1 MTNGGLRINP
11 GQYRIPS
18 LSGFGGSSLFSKLS
32 ATINM
37 TDRIL
42 IVDDEVSILTT
53 LSDILKDENF
63 ETEVA
68 ESAEEAMNILTNN
81 DVNEFRAALVDI
93 WMPGMDGIDFLDWT
107 KERFPKLQV
116 IMMSGHGT
124 IETAVKAT
132 KKGAYDFIEKPLSLE
147 IVLIKLNH
155 ALKESALE
163 RENEELKLA
172 QRTQSHEIIGKSP
185 EIKAVLEQI
194 SIAAPTDGWVMI
206 NGENGTGKE
215 LVARQIHSQSLRR
228 DKPFI
233 ELNCAAIPEEMIES
247 ELFGHV
253 KGAFPGAINQK
264 IGKFDQAN
272 HGTLFLDEIGDMSLK
287 TQSKILRVLQEQRFE
302 RVGGTELYNVDIRII
317 AASNKNLQE
326 EIANG
331 NFREDLFYRLN
342 VIPIDVPPL
351 KDRKD
356 DIPILINYFLK
367 QLSEEGQYANK
378 KMGKEALNSLMVYH
392 WPGNIRELKNIV
404 ERMVIMV
411 REKVIKL
418 DHVPPVIRMA
428 NKEMLQVDEFPTRL
442 KEARETFEKQF
453 IQSMLKKNR
462 WNISKTSEMIQVER
476 SNLYRKIKQYNIAV
490 PK

>member
-1 MTNGGLRINP
+1 M
-11 GQYRIPS
+11 S
-18 LSGFGGSSLFSKLS
+18 
-32 ATINM
+32 
-37 TDRIL
+37 DRIL

-53 LSDILKDENF
+53 LSDVLKDENF
-63 ETEVA
+63 ETELA
-68 ESAEEAMNILTNN
+68 ESAEDAMKILMNSDAT
-81 DVNEFRAALVDI
+81 DFQAALVDI
-93 WMPGMDGIDFLDWT
+93 WMPGVDGIELLDWT
-107 KERFPKLQV
+107 KRRFPKLQV

-163 RENEELKLA
+163 RENEELR
-172 QRTQSHEIIGKSP
+172 RTQRSVDYEIIGKSP
-185 EIKAVLEQI
+185 EIKSVLEQI
-194 SIAAPTDGWVMI
+194 SIAAPSDGWVMI

-215 LVARQIHSQSLRR
+215 LVARQIHNQSLRR
-228 DKPFI
+228 EKPFI

-247 ELFGHV
+247 ELFGHER
-253 KGAFPGAINQK
+253 GAFPGAINQK
-264 IGKFDQAN
+264 LGKFDQAN
-272 HGTLFLDEIGDMSLK
+272 RGTLFLDEIGDMSLK

-302 RVGGTELYNVDIRII
+302 RVGGTDLFEVDIRII

-326 EIANG
+326 EIAQG

-342 VIPIDVPPL
+342 VIPIDIPPL
-351 KDRKD
+351 KNRKE
-356 DIPILINYFLK
+356 DIPSLIHYFLK
-367 QLSEEGQYANK
+367 QLSSGGLYPSK
-378 KMGKEALNSLMVYH
+378 KIGRAALDSLMAYH

-411 REKVIKL
+411 KNPVINL

-428 NKEMLQVDEFPTRL
+428 NKEMLQVDQFSTKL
-442 KEARETFEKQF
+442 KDARESFEKQF
-453 IQSMLKKNR
+453 IQSMLKKYR
-462 WNISKTSEMIQVER
+462 WNISKTAEIIQVER
-476 SNLYRKIKQYNIAV
+476 SNLYRKIKQHNIAV

>member
-1 MTNGGLRINP
+1 M
-11 GQYRIPS
+11 S
-18 LSGFGGSSLFSKLS
+18 
-32 ATINM
+32 
-37 TDRIL
+37 DRIL
-42 IVDDEVSILTT
+42 IVDDEVSILST
-53 LSDILKDENF
+53 LSDVLKDENF
-63 ETEVA
+63 KTELA
-68 ESAEEAMNILTNN
+68 ESAEEAMKILMNS
-81 DVNEFRAALVDI
+81 DASDFQAALVDI
-93 WMPGMDGIDFLDWT
+93 WMPGVDGIEFLDWT
-107 KERFPKLQV
+107 KRRFPKLQV

-163 RENEELKLA
+163 KENEELRRA
-172 QRTQSHEIIGKSP
+172 QRFEDYEIIGKSP
-185 EIKAVLEQI
+185 EIRSVLEQV
-194 SIAAPTDGWVMI
+194 SIAAPSDGWVMI

-215 LVARQIHSQSLRR
+215 LVARQIHYQSLRR
-228 DKPFI
+228 KKPFI

-247 ELFGHV
+247 ELFGHE

-264 IGKFDQAN
+264 LGKFDQAN
-272 HGTLFLDEIGDMSLK
+272 RGTLFLDEIGDMSLK

-302 RVGGTELYNVDIRII
+302 RVGGTDLFEVDIRII

-326 EIANG
+326 EIAQG

-342 VIPIDVPPL
+342 VIPIDLPPL
-351 KDRKD
+351 KDRKE
-356 DIPILINYFLK
+356 DIPDLIDYFLK
-367 QLSEEGQYANK
+367 QLSSGGIYPNK
-378 KMGKEALNSLMVYH
+378 KISSAALDSLMAYH

-404 ERMVIMV
+404 ERLLIMV
-411 REKVIKL
+411 KNPVISL

-428 NKEMLQVDEFPTRL
+428 NKEMLQVDEFPMKL
-442 KEARETFEKQF
+442 KDARESFEKQF

-476 SNLYRKIKQYNIAV
+476 SNLYRKIKQHNIAV

>member
-1 MTNGGLRINP
+1 M
-11 GQYRIPS
+11 
-18 LSGFGGSSLFSKLS
+18 
-32 ATINM
+32 A
-37 TDRIL
+37 DRIL
-42 IVDDEVSILTT
+42 IVDDEVSILST
-53 LSDILKDENF
+53 LSDILTDENF

-81 DVNEFRAALVDI
+81 DAREFSAALVDI
-93 WMPGMDGIDFLDWT
+93 WMPGIDGIEFLDWT
-107 KERFPKLQV
+107 KQRFPKLQV

-155 ALKESALE
+155 ALKEAALE
-163 RENEELKLA
+163 RENEALKRA
-172 QRTQSHEIIGKSP
+172 QRPQDHEIIGESP
-185 EIKAVLEQI
+185 EIKAVLEQV

-215 LVARQIHSQSLRR
+215 LVARQIHYQSLRR
-228 DKPFI
+228 EKPFI

-247 ELFGHV
+247 ELFGHE

-264 IGKFDQAN
+264 LGKFDLAN
-272 HGTLFLDEIGDMSLK
+272 RGTLFLDEIGDMSLK
-287 TQSKILRVLQEQRFE
+287 TQSKILRVLQEHRFE
-302 RVGGTELYNVDIRII
+302 RVGGSEVYMVDIRII

-342 VIPIDVPPL
+342 VIPIDLPPL

-356 DIPILINYFLK
+356 DIPILIDYFLK
-367 QLSEEGQYANK
+367 QFSEEGQYPNK
-378 KMGKEALNSLMVYH
+378 KISKEALRSLMAYH

-411 REKVIKL
+411 QEKTIALK
-418 DHVPPVIRMA
+418 HVPPVIRMA
-428 NKEMLQVDEFPTRL
+428 NNEMLQVDEFPTGL
-442 KEARETFEKQF
+442 KDARDSFEKQF

-476 SNLYRKIKQYNIAV
+476 SNLYRKIKHYSIAV

>member
-1 MTNGGLRINP
+1 M
-11 GQYRIPS
+11 S
-18 LSGFGGSSLFSKLS
+18 
-32 ATINM
+32 
-37 TDRIL
+37 DRIL
-42 IVDDEVSILTT
+42 IVDDEVSILST
-53 LSDILKDENF
+53 LSDVLKDESF
-63 ETEVA
+63 ETELA
-68 ESAEEAMNILTNN
+68 ESAEEAMKILMNS
-81 DVNEFRAALVDI
+81 DAHDFQAALVDI
-93 WMPGMDGIDFLDWT
+93 WMPGVDGIEFLDWT
-107 KERFPKLQV
+107 KRRFPKLQV

-163 RENEELKLA
+163 RENEELRRA
-172 QRTQSHEIIGKSP
+172 QRSEDYEIIGKSP
-185 EIKAVLEQI
+185 EIKSVLEQI
-194 SIAAPTDGWVMI
+194 SMAAPSDGGVMI

-215 LVARQIHSQSLRR
+215 LVARQIHYQSLRR
-228 DKPFI
+228 EKPFI

-247 ELFGHV
+247 ELFGHE

-264 IGKFDQAN
+264 LGKFDQAN
-272 HGTLFLDEIGDMSLK
+272 RGTLFLDEIGDMSLK

-302 RVGGTELYNVDIRII
+302 RVGGSDLFEVDIRII

-326 EIANG
+326 EIAQG

-342 VIPIDVPPL
+342 VIPIDLPPL
-351 KDRKD
+351 KDRKE
-356 DIPILINYFLK
+356 DIPNLIDYFLK
-367 QLSEEGQYANK
+367 QLSEAGLYPNK
-378 KMGKEALNSLMVYH
+378 KISSAALNSLMAYH

-411 REKVIKL
+411 KSPVISL

-442 KEARETFEKQF
+442 KDARESFEKQF

-462 WNISKTSEMIQVER
+462 WNISKTAEMIQVER
-476 SNLYRKIKQYNIAV
+476 SNLYRKIKQHNIAV

>member
-1 MTNGGLRINP
+1 M
-11 GQYRIPS
+11 S
-18 LSGFGGSSLFSKLS
+18 
-32 ATINM
+32 
-37 TDRIL
+37 DRIL
-42 IVDDEVSILTT
+42 IVDDEVSILST
-53 LSDILKDENF
+53 LSDVLKDENF
-63 ETEVA
+63 ETELA
-68 ESAEEAMNILTNN
+68 ESAEDAMKILMSN
-81 DVNEFRAALVDI
+81 DTADFQAALVDI
-93 WMPGMDGIDFLDWT
+93 WMPGVDGIELLDWT
-107 KERFPKLQV
+107 KKRFPKLQV

-163 RENEELKLA
+163 RENEELRRA
-172 QRTQSHEIIGKSP
+172 QRFEDYEIIGKSP
-185 EIKAVLEQI
+185 EIKSVLEQI
-194 SIAAPTDGWVMI
+194 SIAAPSDGWVMI

-215 LVARQIHSQSLRR
+215 LVARQIHYQSLRR
-228 DKPFI
+228 EKPFI

-247 ELFGHV
+247 ELFGHE

-264 IGKFDQAN
+264 LGKFDQAN
-272 HGTLFLDEIGDMSLK
+272 RGTLFLDEIGDMSLK

-302 RVGGTELYNVDIRII
+302 RVGGTDLFEVDIRII

-326 EIANG
+326 EIAQG

-342 VIPIDVPPL
+342 VIPIDLPPL
-351 KDRKD
+351 KDRKE
-356 DIPILINYFLK
+356 DIPELIDYFLK
-367 QLSEEGQYANK
+367 QLSSRGVYPNK
-378 KMGKEALNSLMVYH
+378 KIGSAALDSLLAYH

-411 REKVIKL
+411 KNPVIGL
-418 DHVPPVIRMA
+418 DHVPPVVRMA
-428 NKEMLQVDEFPTRL
+428 NKEMLQVDEFPTKL
-442 KEARETFEKQF
+442 KDARESFEKQF

-476 SNLYRKIKQYNIAV
+476 SHLYRKIKQHNIAV